1 MKLLFTLSLL
11 LIVPLVSFGQK
22 GVFLNLNPV
31 FLGVPLELG
40 TTYTHPSDQS
50 FSIDYLNYYVSDVII
65 THDGGQEMTAM
76 PSVFLATM
84 ENYTLF
90 LGNYDVQNVEHI
102 EFTLGVPA
110 RFNTQDGADAIDIS
124 SYPSDHPLSFQDPG
138 MYWGWAFGY
147 MHVVTAG
154 MPFFELHNVGPQLA
168 KQVSLDVIPT
178 ETSSSQIDI
187 ELFCNVDRWFNSIE
201 FSTMLLSHGAGPE
214 NVQMM
219 SNLLTD
225 EVFSVSAQAIIPEY
239 INAQSFVY
247 HNAQGLNVA
256 NIPSQAKFLNVTD
269 QLGRLLQSQ
278 PISGASLLSLDIEQK
293 GVVFV
298 SLFNQEGAE
307 LETIKYIL
315 P

>member
-1 MKLLFTLSLL
+1 MKLLFTLCLL
-11 LIVPLVSFGQK
+11 FFVPLISFSQK
-22 GVFLNLNPV
+22 SIFLNLNPV

-65 THDGGQEMTAM
+65 THDGGQEFTAM
-76 PSVFLATM
+76 PSVHLATM
-84 ENYTLF
+84 EDYTLF

-102 EFTLGVPA
+102 EFTLGVPE
-110 RFNTQDGADAIDIS
+110 RFNTQDGAEAIDIS
-124 SYPSDHPLSFQDPG
+124 SYPENHPLSFQDPG
-138 MYWGWAFGY
+138 MYWGWAYGY

-154 MPFFELHNVGPQLA
+154 MPFFELHNVGPQLS

-178 ETSSSQIDI
+178 ETSSTQIDI

-201 FSTMLLSHGAGPE
+201 FSTMLVSHGAAPE

-239 INAQSFVY
+239 INTQSFVY
-247 HNAQGLNVA
+247 HNSEGLNVA
-256 NIPSQAKFLNVTD
+256 NIPSQAKFLKVSD
-269 QLGRLLQSQ
+269 QLGCLIQSQ
-278 PISGASLLSLDIEQK
+278 AISGTSVISLDIEQK

-298 SLFNQEGAE
+298 SLFNQEGSE